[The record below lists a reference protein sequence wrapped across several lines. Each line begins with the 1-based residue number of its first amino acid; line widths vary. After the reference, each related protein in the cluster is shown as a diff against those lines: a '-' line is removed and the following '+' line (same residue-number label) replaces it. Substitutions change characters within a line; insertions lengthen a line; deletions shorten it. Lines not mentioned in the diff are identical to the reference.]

1 MQKERLL
8 TPGPTMVPEEVLLEL
23 ARPMVHHRTPGFRKI
38 LAEVVEGLQYVF
50 QTKSDVLVL
59 ASSGTGGMEAAV
71 ANLLSP
77 GDKALVV
84 RGGKFGERWA
94 EMCETFGISP
104 VCIDV
109 EWGEAVA
116 PERIQEALE
125 EHPDIGAVFTTL
137 CETSTG
143 VATDIKTIGEIVRE
157 RPACLVVDAISGIGA
172 MECRMDDWGV
182 DVLVAG
188 SQKALM
194 CPPGLAFVTVS
205 KKAWARIEGRK
216 PAAYYF
222 DLKKARASLTK
233 GDTPFTPAIVLVR
246 GLSKALQL
254 IRAEGIEHVWQRHA
268 VLADAVRTATSALGL
283 ELLAKRPA
291 NALTAVCAP
300 PGTDPGDIISGML
313 KLGVRVAGGQ
323 EKLKGKILRIAHMGY
338 VDELDIVA
346 CISALELTLAKFG
359 LDVESGA
366 GVQAA
371 EEVFAR
377 ATRQQLE

>member
-1 MQKERLL
+1 
-8 TPGPTMVPEEVLLEL
+8 MVPEEVLLEL
-23 ARPMVHHRTPGFRKI
+23 AQPMVHHRTSHFRKM
-38 LAEVVEGLQYVF
+38 LADVVGGLQYVF
-50 QTKSDVLVL
+50 QTQSDVLVL

-94 EMCETFGISP
+94 EMCETFGISALY
-104 VCIDV
+104 IDV

-116 PERIQEALE
+116 PERIEEVLE

-143 VATDIKTIGEIVRE
+143 VATDIEAIGKIVRQH
-157 RPACLVVDAISGIGA
+157 PACLVVDAISGIGA
-172 MECRMDDWGV
+172 MECRTDDWGV

-194 CPPGLAFVTVS
+194 CPPGLAFVAVS
-205 KKAWARIEGRK
+205 KKAWARIEGRR

-222 DLKKARASLTK
+222 DLKKARASLIK

-246 GLSKALQL
+246 GLSKALEL
-254 IRAEGIEHVWQRHA
+254 IRAEGIENVWQRHA
-268 VLADAVRTATSALGL
+268 ILADAVGSAASALGL
-283 ELLAKRPA
+283 ELLARRPA
-291 NALTAVCAP
+291 HALTAVCVP
-300 PGTDPGDIISGML
+300 PATDADDIIAGML

-346 CISALELTLAKFG
+346 CISALELTLAKLG
-359 LDVESGA
+359 IDVKPGA

-377 ATRQQLE
+377 AKKRQSE